1 MEYINNGTLID
12 SKELLFNELYE
23 KTKDCGR
30 VQFINLLI
38 AKERDNQE
46 LKKQLENCYCNRTD
60 CVGRIKDS
68 KLYDSLVQK
77 IENQQQEFIEWLEKE
92 IEAIENKLNRYN
104 ELAKQGKETDFEYY
118 ESIIDERKFDIYMK
132 TLRKYKEIV
141 GDIYE
146 SDISS

>member
-1 MEYINNGTLID
+1 MLDEN
-12 SKELLFNELYE
+12 ELLFNELYE

-30 VQFINLLI
+30 VQFINLLM

-46 LKKQLENCYCNRTD
+46 LKKQLENCYCNRID

-104 ELAKQGKETDFEYY
+104 ELVKQRKETDFEYY
-118 ESIIDERKFDIYMK
+118 ESIIDERKLDIYIR
-132 TLRKYKEIV
+132 TLRKYKEII